1 MNLLNPYS
9 LQALLDKK
17 FPPIEWIWDGFI
29 AKGDFVLLAG
39 EPKIGKSLVT
49 FLLTV
54 FLARKK
60 AFANLIPPL
69 HRRVLYIDAE
79 MSAQTYQER
88 LKRFDD
94 KKHDGNKNFYYENCI
109 DSEGMFQLTDEE
121 HQNHLL
127 SQMDLMDIEVLVL
140 DNLFSLAQIEDYN
153 KPNEYLEKLKPFIFA
168 CRQRRITCI
177 LIDHLN
183 KEGKV
188 FGSQGKVINVDL
200 VLTLKK
206 EEEVYRFHVEMARR
220 LLTTDKVAFSVSDD
234 NQITEQEWEGET
246 SPVQFRTWME
256 NNYPKFYPTK
266 FPTKGEA
273 VAEMFKN
280 YEERYG
286 VKPSVSQS
294 SYIAN
299 YANKWKKS

>member
-9 LQALLDKK
+9 LATLLKK
-17 FPPIEWIWDGFI
+17 SFPPLDWIWEGFV

-49 FLLTV
+49 FLMTILLSRGQNFAGLV
-54 FLARKK
+54 APMHRK
-60 AFANLIPPL
+60 I
-69 HRRVLYIDAE
+69 LYIDAE

-94 KKHDGNKNFYYENCI
+94 QEHAGNSCFYYENCI
-109 DSEGMFQLTDEE
+109 DSEGFFQLTDPD

-127 SQMDLMDIEVLVL
+127 TQMEIMGVEVLIL

-153 KPNEYLEKLKPFIFA
+153 KPNEYLEKLKPFVFA

-200 VLTLKK
+200 VLTLIKSDDIYK
-206 EEEVYRFHVEMARR
+206 FEVNMARR
-220 LLTTDKVAFSVSDD
+220 MLTNEKVAFSVSD
-234 NQITEQEWEGET
+234 NNEIIEQDWESET
-246 SPVQFRTWME
+246 SPVQFKQWMV
-256 NNYPKFYPTK
+256 NNYPKFYPVK
-266 FPTKGEA
+266 HARKADAVEA
-273 VAEMFKN
+273 MYKN

-286 VKPSVSQS
+286 VKPNISLA
-294 SYIAN
+294 SYISNHA
-299 YANKWKKS
+299 KHWH